1 MVFAGLLLCQTAL
14 AQNAFSP
21 TVNGLKR
28 TYQTRIEK
36 TRGTASSDD
45 AQEYGS
51 FIVTCRLDASAA
63 AIANEMI
70 ALGGQIGA
78 LMGNQLIVDLP
89 MSKLD
94 KAAAIDGVLLI
105 DLPGVSNEKTD
116 VTRKATYVDEVHQ
129 GKAEGQKDL
138 PQAYTGKDVMVGVI
152 DAGFDPTHPMLKDK
166 DGNLRVKGYYAPG
179 LTIPGGEQVI
189 IGADTLTGSALTK
202 ADDMLDTLKVK
213 QLGDSHGTHCITI
226 AAGSTMSDV
235 KGVGGQP
242 LGGMAPEADLLI
254 ATWGEDEDFYNYI
267 NENRIDGTA
276 LEIAECLTYMGNEAK
291 KAKKP
296 LVVSLSYNSFD
307 GWHDGTSNMAR
318 TMKYCA
324 KDLNIPIML
333 CTANSGGESMCTYLN
348 MKTKAKD
355 TLNVYAGYGG
365 YVWGGMKT
373 TKNVKFQVSIA
384 SGIDGHVY
392 YTASFSYNSDP
403 DVGKHGEGIWF
414 NVGKDADNSHLDDSD
429 KKVADGMNEY
439 IESGSTVSL
448 WCYQNVALD
457 KDDKEY
463 TYTELYMA
471 FPDLAFK
478 KISNDRSSDG
488 SEDFLVFKVSMIT
501 TEDTELYA
509 WGDAGCEY
517 FLYGQKNS
525 GKITKGKSSIS
536 VGDWNT
542 SGEPVSIGAWAANN
556 KYKGLGEKDYTERE
570 DEVVGDYAFFSSY
583 GTDLAGHKHPD
594 VCTPGR
600 DIVAGIN
607 SFDTTITDDKIF
619 EKKAYSD
626 QFKGQKES
634 RDYSYAFM
642 SGTSMATPAA
652 AGIVALWLQAAADKG
667 KTLSNADIKDIIKN
681 SSDTDEYT
689 KKASSRFGAG
699 KMNAYK
705 GLLYVL
711 GIDTSIPTL
720 SKEQPSNVSFR
731 VSGDI
736 VYTDGAED
744 GLEVT
749 VYNLQGVAVRQT
761 TVQGGAI
768 SLEGLPKGVYA
779 VQLGK
784 LGSTLIRK

>member
-1 MVFAGLLLCQTAL
+1 MGALTAG
-14 AQNAFSP
+14 AQ
-21 TVNGLKR
+21 GL
-28 TYQTRIEK
+28 
-36 TRGTASSDD
+36 
-45 AQEYGS
+45 
-51 FIVTCRLDASAA
+51 VTPRAKMAKQQA
-63 AIANEMI
+63 AIAAQKAGTRGEAEKLGRFFVNCKMNADARQVAENLR
-70 ALGGQIGA
+70 ALGAKIRGVV
-78 LMGNQLIVDLP
+78 GNIV
-89 MSKLD
+89 MMEASYSKLEEM
-94 KAAAIDGVLLI
+94 AAVNGVMKI
-105 DLPGVSNEKTD
+105 DLGPRVRKQTDITRNVTQAGDVISGTGEK
-116 VTRKATYVDEVHQ
+116 
-129 GKAEGQKDL
+129 L
-138 PQAYTGKDVMVGVI
+138 PQAYTGKDVMVGIV

-166 DGNLRVKGYYAPG
+166 DGNLRVKGYYATG
-179 LTIPGGEQVI
+179 LNKLGEEVI
-189 IGADTLTGSALTK
+189 IGPDTLAGSALTK
-202 ADDMLDTLKVK
+202 ADDILDTLKVK

-235 KGVGGQP
+235 KGVAGQP
-242 LGGMAPEADLLI
+242 LGGMAPEADILI
-254 ATWGEDEDFYNYI
+254 STLREDEDFYNYM
-267 NENRIDGTA
+267 NENSIDASAIEFYQA
-276 LEIAECLTYMGNEAK
+276 LLYMKNEAD

-296 LVVSLSYNSFD
+296 LVVSLSYNSMD

-318 TMKYCA
+318 ILKYCA
-324 KDLNIPIML
+324 KDMNIPIML
-333 CTANSGGESMCTYLN
+333 CTANSGSEGATTYLN

-355 TLNVYAGYGG
+355 TLNVYTGNGG

-373 TKNVKFQVSIA
+373 TKNVKFIVSIA
-384 SGIDGHVY
+384 SGRDGYVY
-392 YTASFSYNSDP
+392 WKAPITYNSDP

-439 IESGSTVSL
+439 FESGSTVQF

-463 TYTELYMA
+463 TYTELWINI
-471 FPDLAFK
+471 PGLEFK
-478 KISNDRSSDG
+478 KVSNDRSSDG
-488 SEDFLVFKVSMIT
+488 SDDYLVIKVSMIT
-501 TEDTELYA
+501 SEDTELHA
-509 WGDAGCEY
+509 WGDVGCES

-525 GKITKGKSSIS
+525 GKFVAGKSSIS

-542 SGEPVSIGAWAANN
+542 SGEVVSIGAWTANN
-556 KYKGLGEKDYTERE
+556 KHKGLGDEEYTVRD
-570 DEVVGDYAFFSSY
+570 DEVVGSYAFFSSY

-681 SSDTDEYT
+681 TSDTDEYT
-689 KKASSRFGAG
+689 KKYGSRFGAG

-744 GLEVT
+744 GVEVT

>member
-1 MVFAGLLLCQTAL
+1 
-14 AQNAFSP
+14 
-21 TVNGLKR
+21 
-28 TYQTRIEK
+28 
-36 TRGTASSDD
+36 
-45 AQEYGS
+45 
-51 FIVTCRLDASAA
+51 
-63 AIANEMI
+63 
-70 ALGGQIGA
+70 
-78 LMGNQLIVDLP
+78 
-89 MSKLD
+89 
-94 KAAAIDGVLLI
+94 
-105 DLPGVSNEKTD
+105 
-116 VTRKATYVDEVHQ
+116 
-129 GKAEGQKDL
+129 
-138 PQAYTGKDVMVGVI
+138 
-152 DAGFDPTHPMLKDK
+152 
-166 DGNLRVKGYYAPG
+166 
-179 LTIPGGEQVI
+179 
-189 IGADTLTGSALTK
+189 
-202 ADDMLDTLKVK
+202 
-213 QLGDSHGTHCITI
+213 
-226 AAGSTMSDV
+226 
-235 KGVGGQP
+235 
-242 LGGMAPEADLLI
+242 
-254 ATWGEDEDFYNYI
+254 
-267 NENRIDGTA
+267 
-276 LEIAECLTYMGNEAK
+276 
-291 KAKKP
+291 
-296 LVVSLSYNSFD
+296 
-307 GWHDGTSNMAR
+307 
-318 TMKYCA
+318 
-324 KDLNIPIML
+324 
-333 CTANSGGESMCTYLN
+333 
-348 MKTKAKD
+348 
-355 TLNVYAGYGG
+355 
-365 YVWGGMKT
+365 
-373 TKNVKFQVSIA
+373 
-384 SGIDGHVY
+384 
-392 YTASFSYNSDP
+392 
-403 DVGKHGEGIWF
+403 
-414 NVGKDADNSHLDDSD
+414 
-429 KKVADGMNEY
+429 
-439 IESGSTVSL
+439 
-448 WCYQNVALD
+448 
-457 KDDKEY
+457 
-463 TYTELYMA
+463 
-471 FPDLAFK
+471 
-478 KISNDRSSDG
+478 
-488 SEDFLVFKVSMIT
+488 MIT

-689 KKASSRFGAG
+689 KKSASRFGAG

>member
-1 MVFAGLLLCQTAL
+1 MRRLLLATLLMGALTAG
-14 AQNAFSP
+14 AQ
-21 TVNGLKR
+21 GL
-28 TYQTRIEK
+28 
-36 TRGTASSDD
+36 
-45 AQEYGS
+45 
-51 FIVTCRLDASAA
+51 VTPRAKAAKQQA
-63 AIANEMI
+63 AIAAQKAGTRGE
-70 ALGGQIGA
+70 AEKLGRFFVNCKAGA
-78 LMGNQLIVDLP
+78 DARQVAEELRAKGARIRGVVGNLVLMEASY
-89 MSKLD
+89 SKLETL
-94 KAAAIDGVLLI
+94 AAVKGVMKI
-105 DLPGVSNEKTD
+105 DLGPRVSRQTDITRSVTQAADAISGKGEK
-116 VTRKATYVDEVHQ
+116 
-129 GKAEGQKDL
+129 L

-235 KGVGGQP
+235 KGVSGQP

-307 GWHDGTSNMAR
+307 GWHDGNSNMAR
-318 TMKYCA
+318 TLGYYA
-324 KDLNIPIML
+324 KDANIPIML

-392 YTASFSYNSDP
+392 YTAPFSYNSDP

-414 NVGKDADNSHLDDSD
+414 NVGEDADNSHLDDSD

-439 IESGSTVSL
+439 IESGSAVQL

-509 WGDAGCEY
+509 WGDNGCEY

-600 DIVAGIN
+600 DIAAGIN
-607 SFDTTITDDKIF
+607 SFDTTIPDDVIL

-626 QFKGQKES
+626 QFKGQKEA
-634 RDYSYAFM
+634 REYSYAFM

-744 GLEVT
+744 GVEVT